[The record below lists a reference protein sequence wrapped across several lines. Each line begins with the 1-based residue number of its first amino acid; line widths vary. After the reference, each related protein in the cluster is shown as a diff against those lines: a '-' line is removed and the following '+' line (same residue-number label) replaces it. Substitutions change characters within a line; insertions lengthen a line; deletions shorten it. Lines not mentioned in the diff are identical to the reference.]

1 MTTNTYE
8 GRRSIKIFC
17 NTPPGEK
24 VTLLAIK
31 VENGNT
37 YLSCQRINPSIK
49 EIFKLEYQQVDSQQL
64 KDTLGKLKVSE

>member
-17 NTPPGEK
+17 NTPPGEM

-37 YLSCQRINPSIK
+37 YLSFQRITPSIK
-49 EIFKLEYQQVDSQQL
+49 EIFKLDYQQVDSQQL
-64 KDTLGKLKVSE
+64 KDTLGKLE